1 VEVPVGKTSNIMMAD
16 SSHGSKAVAVN
27 MTVQEN
33 VIRSAKQDDIYG
45 ASHNPVVRSFFIL

>member
-1 VEVPVGKTSNIMMAD
+1 MEVPVGKTSNIMMAD